1 MPMTAKQFEKI
12 SKGITTAFPW
22 ANLFPS
28 QEAVEIWYRKLGD
41 IPYDVMTAV
50 VNRWIET
57 KTSPPTIAAL
67 RAEADIVVNGVP
79 PSWAD
84 GWEKVQKAIGR
95 YGYMQK
101 EAALATMDDVTRET
115 VQRIGWQQI
124 CISENIDALRA
135 NFRMVYETMSS
146 RARESRMISAGTQQ
160 KLEAVRAVPL
170 IADLAGKMNLSI
182 TDGKENEHD
191 KGDGNYGTA
200 ELEPSGIAGQ

>member
-1 MPMTAKQFEKI
+1 
-12 SKGITTAFPW
+12 
-22 ANLFPS
+22 
-28 QEAVEIWYRKLGD
+28 
-41 IPYDVMTAV
+41 MTAV

-191 KGDGNYGTA
+191 KGDGNDGTA